1 MDLDDRQREAVDHAS
16 GPLRVEAGPGSGK
29 TRVIVERAARLVAGG
44 LPQDS
49 ILCVTFTRK
58 AAGEMDRRL
67 QEMDIGGVRVE
78 TIHSFCLEV
87 LRENYLRT
95 GISEKTRRFSELA
108 RLVWCVRNSDRF
120 GIDGEVIRLDR
131 NPADLFGPMM
141 SAVSLAKRELI
152 SPEDLERRISQ
163 GPPGPDDQEW
173 FDQLAELSKVYRAY
187 DSYKT
192 EKNLIDYDDMVAATV
207 RLMSQDRS
215 VLERYRQRYRHVLVD
230 EFQDNNYAQFL
241 LVRLLAGS
249 GGITVVGDVDQSI
262 MGFQGAFSGIFNEFA
277 DAYPDAR
284 FVRLDRNYRCSA
296 SVSEISTR
304 LLAAEPD
311 RVAAPAVPVGAAGEP
326 AVVVSAGDEEAERLF
341 VAEEIR
347 RLGGPWKDTAVLCRT
362 NRSCELFA
370 ETLRSH
376 GIPAALSGTGNLMRN
391 AAAVEVVSMLKVAD
405 SPQTAGREISWL
417 LKRRGISEHNI
428 AGINRV
434 ARGMRNPDS
443 PEDCVFKAMRVYS
456 GSDQDAEIRE
466 VARHLARMAEESR
479 TAYLTDMLHRIMME
493 YTDLYRRNA
502 NSGGPEAAR
511 NLAILNAIHRMAED
525 YQHHYYGERLS
536 DFVDY
541 LEMAGD
547 LEYSGLDASAE
558 DGADAGDAVSV
569 LTMHKSKGKE
579 FGTVFVTGL
588 YQDGIPGKWKK
599 REFDIPADL
608 LKGSGRQQD
617 SAESHLR
624 EARNLLYVAIT
635 RAKDR
640 LYLSHPRRV
649 GESAKDREPSIFL
662 GQIIGGDDG
671 GAPAGTVRMVEYD
684 GSGGAGRPA
693 ARDPLDTA
701 KYRIQEEACGA
712 IRESRVEA
720 AAARLAELARVVHVR
735 EHGNAE
741 GFDPMPVLAAGA
753 AGLDKLV
760 PPERTPLVSPETL
773 SLSATAIRSYLE
785 CPLQFKY
792 RSVLAVPAEP
802 SLGMTKGSIIHDVL
816 DTLGKERLGGG
827 EPDIDAGVRRARDLW
842 DVARRTHGGSP
853 RYEKAAADLDG
864 IIRRYAEWEAA
875 SPNSLVETEARFA
888 THIDDI
894 RYTGK
899 MDRVERNDRGG
910 YEIVDFKTG
919 STVLPRREVALD
931 PQLNIYAAAAR
942 AKYGTLPEKVSLVYL
957 EKKNAVREYMVT
969 PGSLEEGLKPVR
981 AAAGNIL
988 DEKFEATPGYH
999 CRWCPYR
1006 SICPAMVDG

>member
-1 MDLDDRQREAVDHAS
+1 MDLDDRQREAVDYAG

-29 TRVIVERAARLVAGG
+29 TRVIVERVARLVAGG

-87 LRENYLRT
+87 LHENYLRT

-141 SAVSLAKRELI
+141 SAVSLAKRELV
-152 SPEDLERRISQ
+152 SPEDLERRVSR
-163 GPPGPDDQEW
+163 GPPDPGDQEW

-192 EKNLIDYDDMVAATV
+192 EKDLIDYDDMVAETV
-207 RLMSQDRS
+207 RLMRQDRS
-215 VLERYRQRYRHVLVD
+215 VLERYRQRYQHVLVD

-262 MGFQGAFSGIFNEFA
+262 MGFQGAFSGIFDEFA
-277 DAYPDAR
+277 AAYPGAR
-284 FVRLDRNYRCSA
+284 SVRLGRNYRCSA
-296 SVSEISTR
+296 NVSAISTR

-311 RVAAPAVPVGAAGEP
+311 RAAAPAVPVGAAGEP
-326 AVVVSAGDEEAERLF
+326 AVVAAAADEEAERLF

-362 NRSCELFA
+362 NRSCEMFA

-391 AAAVEVVSMLKVAD
+391 AAAVEAVSMLKVAD

-434 ARGMRNPDS
+434 ARGMREPGSPD
-443 PEDCVFKAMRVYS
+443 DCVFEAMRGYS
-456 GSDQDAEIRE
+456 GSDQDTEIRE
-466 VARHLARMAEESR
+466 VARHLARMVEESR

-502 NSGGPEAAR
+502 NSDGPEAAR

-525 YQHHYYGERLS
+525 YQYHYYGERLS

-547 LEYSGLDASAE
+547 LEYPGLDASAE
-558 DGADAGDAVSV
+558 DNADAGDAVAV

-588 YQDGIPGKWKK
+588 YQDGIPGRWKR

-624 EARNLLYVAIT
+624 EARNLLYVAMT

-640 LYLSHPRRV
+640 LYLTHPRRV
-649 GESAKDREPSIFL
+649 GESAKDREPSVFL
-662 GQIIGGDDG
+662 GEITGDGSD
-671 GAPAGTVRMVEYD
+671 APAGAIRIVEYD
-684 GSGGAGRPA
+684 GSGGAGGPA
-693 ARDPLDTA
+693 ARDPLDVA
-701 KYRIQEEACGA
+701 RYRIQEEACGA

-720 AAARLAELARVVHVR
+720 AAARLAELTRMMHVQ
-735 EHGNAE
+735 EHGDAE
-741 GFDPMPVLAAGA
+741 GFDPMQVLAAGA
-753 AGLDKLV
+753 ARLGRMVL
-760 PPERTPLVSPETL
+760 PERTPLVSRETL

-792 RSVLAVPAEP
+792 RNVLAVPAEP

-842 DVARRTHGGSP
+842 DDARRIHGGGP
-853 RYEKAAADLDG
+853 KYEKAAAGLDG
-864 IIRRYAEWEAA
+864 IIRGYAEWEAA

-910 YEIVDFKTG
+910 YEIADFKTG
-919 STVLPRREVALD
+919 STVLPKREVALD

-942 AKYGTLPEKVSLVYL
+942 AKYGVLPERVSLVYL
-957 EKKNAVREYMVT
+957 EKNNAVREYTVT
-969 PGSLEEGLKPVR
+969 PGSLEEGLGAVR
-981 AAAGNIL
+981 AAAGKIL

-1006 SICPAMVDG
+1006 GICPAMIDG